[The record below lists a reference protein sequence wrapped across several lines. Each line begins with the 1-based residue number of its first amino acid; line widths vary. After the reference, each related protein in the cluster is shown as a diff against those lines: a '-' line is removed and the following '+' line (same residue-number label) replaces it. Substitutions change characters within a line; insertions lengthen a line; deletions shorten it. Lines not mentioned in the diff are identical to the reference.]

1 MENRDLGLR
10 VLRSVDDKNRI
21 TIPES
26 VANQVG
32 LKPKSKVVVTYN
44 RDRKEIILEILEDK

>member
-10 VLRSVDDKNRI
+10 ILRSVDYKNRI
-21 TIPES
+21 TIPDS
-26 VANQVG
+26 IADQVG

-44 RDRKEIILEILEDK
+44 KDKKEIILEILEDR

>member
-44 RDRKEIILEILEDK
+44 RERKEIILEILEDK